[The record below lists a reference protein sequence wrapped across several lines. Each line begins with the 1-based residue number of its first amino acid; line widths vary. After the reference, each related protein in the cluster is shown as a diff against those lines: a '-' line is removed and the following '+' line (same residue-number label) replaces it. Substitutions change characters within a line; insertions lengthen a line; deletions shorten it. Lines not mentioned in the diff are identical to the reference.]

1 MTDQQRLPDDWV
13 PRYLRLLG
21 VGREAP
27 GVAALARLT
36 RRHLLT
42 VPFGNITA
50 LLRYRA
56 HRGGRLPALDVDALL
71 GLWEQRRG
79 SGVCFEVAESFG
91 RLLGALGYDA
101 RVVPGIIL
109 TPSLIGSVSVMGNHQ
124 ALLVTLGEQRYL
136 IDVGNGAPHFDPI
149 PVGQPVEVRH
159 AGLAYRFRPGDEPG
173 SYLQERL
180 LVGEWSPFCRYEL
193 RDQAAAE
200 FDAAYRRHHIPR
212 ASFVVGILRLV
223 RCTEEA
229 VYALSGTELTCYT
242 AQGKRTEHLAQ
253 HADYERVAREVF
265 GLPALPIVEAVT
277 VLAELDTGE

>member
-1 MTDQQRLPDDWV
+1 MTGQQRLPDDWV

-27 GVAALARLT
+27 DVAALARLT

-56 HRGGRLPALDVDALL
+56 HRGGCLPALDADALL
-71 GLWEQRRG
+71 RLWEQRRG

-101 RVVPGIIL
+101 RLVPGII
-109 TPSLIGSVSVMGNHQ
+109 GSFMGGHQ
-124 ALLVTLGEQRYL
+124 ALLVALGEQRYL

-149 PVGQPVEVRH
+149 PVGLPVEVRH
-159 AGLAYRFRPGDEPG
+159 AGLAYRFRPGDEAG
-173 SYLQERL
+173 SYLQERWL
-180 LVGEWSPFCRYEL
+180 AGAWAPFCRYEF
-193 RDQAAAE
+193 RDQSGAE
-200 FDAAYRRHHIPR
+200 REAAYRRHHIPR
-212 ASFVVGILRLV
+212 ESFVVGELRLV

-229 VYALSGTELTCYT
+229 VYALRGTELTRHT

-277 VLAELDTGE
+277 VLAELDTGGQ